1 MKTLETKMNYDKSMK
16 GIVLTIFTVIALL
29 MIAHTTFAQR
39 KWSFELRPGVNFA
52 TKDLGDASLKTGFG
66 IEGSIAYQFMPQLG
80 AYAGWGWNKFS
91 ADQSFAGSKMD
102 FNETGYCFGLQFVR
116 PFKNSA
122 VSYMIKGGGIY
133 NHIETENN
141 AGDIINDTG
150 HGLGWQLGA
159 GVKIPLTM
167 RVFLTPEVRYR
178 SLSRDIKTGEV
189 NRPVDL
195 NYVSAGVGLSF
206 RF

>member
-1 MKTLETKMNYDKSMK
+1 MKTLRTKRNYDRSLK
-16 GIVLTIFTVIALL
+16 GIVFAIFSLIALL
-29 MIAHTTFAQR
+29 MIAHTTVAQK
-39 KWSFELRPGVNFA
+39 KWSFEIRPGVNFA
-52 TKDLGDASLKTGFG
+52 TKDLGDANLKTGFG
-66 IEGSIAYQFMPQLG
+66 IEGSFAYQFMPHLG

-91 ADQSFAGSKMD
+91 ADKSFAGNKID
-102 FNETGYCFGLQFVR
+102 FNETGYCFGLQFMHH
-116 PFKNSA
+116 FKNS
-122 VSYMIKGGGIY
+122 VISYMVKGGGTY
-133 NHIETENN
+133 NHIETENS

-178 SLSRDIKTGEV
+178 SLSRDIKMGEV

-206 RF
+206 KF